1 MRISAIEAFS
11 AFFRSVTR
19 DVQKQFWSLLPEI
32 LNVLPV
38 LKSQQDSDNL
48 SKTLVALIDLADIA
62 PLMFKSLFPQVV
74 KFGIS
79 IVQDKDLSD
88 TARQSALE
96 LLVTFADNAPNMCKK
111 EPSYAREM
119 VTQCLSLMTDIGAD
133 DDDAEE
139 WNESDD
145 VSVAQSQ
152 VVWQCTN

>member
-11 AFFRSVTR
+11 AFFRSVAR

-32 LNVLPV
+32 LNVLPI
-38 LKSQQDSDNL
+38 LKSQQSSDNL
-48 SKTLVALIDLADIA
+48 SKILVALIDLADTA
-62 PLMFKSLFPQVV
+62 PVMFKPLFPQVV
-74 KFGIS
+74 EFGIS

-88 TARQSALE
+88 TARQNALE

-111 EPSYAREM
+111 EPTYARDM

-145 VSVAQSQ
+145 VSITQCQ
-152 VVWQCTN
+152 VTCHRTN

>member
-1 MRISAIEAFS
+1 MPK
-11 AFFRSVTR
+11 

-38 LKSQQDSDNL
+38 LKGQQDSDNL
-48 SKTLVALIDLADIA
+48 SKILVALIDLAETA
-62 PLMFKSLFPQVV
+62 PLMFKSLFSSVV

-79 IVQDKDLSD
+79 IVQDKELSD

-145 VSVAQSQ
+145 VSIAKIPKI
-152 VVWQCTN
+152 CLCAN

>member
-1 MRISAIEAFS
+1 MYHILQVQIAAIEAFS
-11 AFFRSVTR
+11 SFFRSVPK

-38 LKSQQDSDNL
+38 LKNSQDSENL
-48 SKTLVALIDLADIA
+48 AKILIALIDLAETA
-62 PLMFKSLFPQVV
+62 PLMFKSLFSQVV

-79 IVQDKDLSD
+79 IVQEKELSD
-88 TARQSALE
+88 SARQSSLE

-133 DDDAEE
+133 DDEAEE

-145 VSVAQSQ
+145 VRLLKL
-152 VVWQCTN
+152 

>member
-11 AFFRSVTR
+11 AFFRSVPR

-48 SKTLVALIDLADIA
+48 SKILVALIDLADTA

-111 EPSYAREM
+111 ELSYAREM

-145 VSVAQSQ
+145 VSIAQSQ
-152 VVWQCTN
+152 VI